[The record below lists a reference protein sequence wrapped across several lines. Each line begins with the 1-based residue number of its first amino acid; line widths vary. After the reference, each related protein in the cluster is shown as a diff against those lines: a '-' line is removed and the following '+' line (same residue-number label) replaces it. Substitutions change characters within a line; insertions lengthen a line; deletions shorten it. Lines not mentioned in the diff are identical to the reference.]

1 MGRGTYNGGSTIVGW
16 FVNFGAG
23 RKTKLKLDKLP
34 KTLGRAKKKAATKAG
49 LVKQDDAQRARR
61 AAVAERRQA
70 VRAAMAALSPDEREK
85 VRVAQE
91 ERAAKRMEY
100 VIVERRRL
108 GPRKP

>member
-16 FVNFGAG
+16 FVNVGSG
-23 RKTKLKLDKLP
+23 RKVDLDKLP

-49 LVKQDDAQRARR
+49 IVKRAHKAVAVERRLVQRA
-61 AAVAERRQA
+61 V
-70 VRAAMAALSPDEREK
+70 MAALSPDEREK

-91 ERAAKRMEY
+91 ERAAKRMAN

-108 GPRKP
+108 GPRRP